1 LGAFKKVDAN
11 AVIAFASNN
20 QVKYGTGT
28 TFSTIPRTF
37 TNIQDVK
44 VTIIRSSYPMN
55 HRFMFMVQME
65 FSRRILMR
73 EN

>member
-44 VTIIRSSYPMN
+44 V
-55 HRFMFMVQME
+55 E
-65 FSRRILMR
+65 
-73 EN
+73 